1 MIWYINTIFIIL
13 MMVYMKYFIQGIV
26 VGCVEEITDEKIH
39 PKLEVFIEAIVQIFG
54 ALVIL
59 EHLVIRIIEKNIAL
73 INTFIH
79 QKIKM

>member
-1 MIWYINTIFIIL
+1 

-59 EHLVIRIIEKNIAL
+59 EHLVIRIIEKNIVL
-73 INTFIH
+73 INTIIH
-79 QKIKM
+79 QKSKCNY

>member
-1 MIWYINTIFIIL
+1 
-13 MMVYMKYFIQGIV
+13 MKYFIQGIV